1 MNRRLLI
8 LILFTLVLV
17 WNFVLFPSKIEF
29 SDRTKVLQGLSFA
42 KPYKEAIADY
52 WKAKGQFPVQEEWKS
67 ETLVSDEILDKSLV
81 ESIIVSEEAP
91 GSISIYYTKRKDSS
105 VLVDIEGK
113 KLVITPSIEAGELKW
128 KCKGTLAE
136 DLLPAACR

>member
-1 MNRRLLI
+1 MNRRLVI
-8 LILFTLVLV
+8 LILFTLVLA
-17 WNFVLFPSKIEF
+17 WKFVLFPSKIEF

-42 KPYKEAIADY
+42 KPYKEAITDY
-52 WKAKGQFPVQEEWKS
+52 WKAKGQFPVQGELKS
-67 ETLVSDEILDKSLV
+67 ETLISDEILDKSLV

-113 KLVITPSIEAGELKW
+113 KLVIMPSIKAGELKW
-128 KCKGTLAE
+128 KCKGTLAV
-136 DLLPAACR
+136 DLLPAACQ

>member
-1 MNRRLLI
+1 MNRRLVI

-42 KPYKEAIADY
+42 KPYKKAIADY
-52 WKAKGQFPVQEEWKS
+52 RKAKGQFPIQEEWKS
-67 ETLVSDEILDKSLV
+67 ETLVSDDMLDKSLV
-81 ESIIVSEEAP
+81 ESIVVSEEAP

-105 VLVDIEGK
+105 VLIDIEGK
-113 KLVITPSIEAGELKW
+113 KLVITPSVEDGEVKW

-136 DLLPAACR
+136 DLLPAVCR

>member
-1 MNRRLLI
+1 MNRRLLL
-8 LILFTLVLV
+8 LILVTLVLV

-42 KPYKEAIADY
+42 KPYKKAIADY
-52 WKAKGQFPVQEEWKS
+52 WKAKGQFPIQKEWKS
-67 ETLVSDEILDKSLV
+67 EALVTDDVLAKSLV
-81 ESIIVSEEAP
+81 ESIIVSEDVP

-113 KLVITPSIEAGELKW
+113 KLVITPFIEGGEVNW
-128 KCKGTLAE
+128 KCNGTLAE
-136 DLLPAACR
+136 NLLPAACR

>member
-1 MNRRLLI
+1 MNRRLVILI
-8 LILFTLVLV
+8 LITLVLV
-17 WNFVLFPSKIEF
+17 WKFVLFPSKIEF
-29 SDRTKVLQGLSFA
+29 SDRTRVLQGLSFA

-52 WKAKGQFPVQEEWKS
+52 WQAKGQFPVQEEWK
-67 ETLVSDEILDKSLV
+67 LDALISDEILDKSLV

-91 GSISIYYTKRKDSS
+91 GSISIYFTKRKDSS

-113 KLVITPSIEAGELKW
+113 KLVITPSVEGVEVKW
-128 KCKGTLAE
+128 KCKGTLPG

>member
-1 MNRRLLI
+1 MNRRLII

-42 KPYKEAIADY
+42 KPYKKAIADY
-52 WKAKGQFPVQEEWKS
+52 RKAKGQFPIQEEWKS
-67 ETLVSDEILDKSLV
+67 ETLVSDDMLDKSLV
-81 ESIIVSEEAP
+81 ESIVVSEEAP

-113 KLVITPSIEAGELKW
+113 KLVITPSVEGGEVKW

>member
-1 MNRRLLI
+1 MNRRLVI

-113 KLVITPSIEAGELKW
+113 KLVITPSIVAGKLKW

-136 DLLPAACR
+136 NLLPAACQ